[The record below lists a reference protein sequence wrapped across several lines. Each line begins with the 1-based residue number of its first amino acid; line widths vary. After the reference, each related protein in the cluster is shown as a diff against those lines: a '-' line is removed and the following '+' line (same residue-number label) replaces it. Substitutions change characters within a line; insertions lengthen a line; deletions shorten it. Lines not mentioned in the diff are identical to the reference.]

1 MGTASG
7 TASLDVIQAPH
18 DKVGIEGSNE
28 VAGGGAGI
36 IDNLGLSMDVA
47 DGRTGSV
54 GGYDSG
60 VEIIVDDGIRILEV
74 IVGYGEPAHI
84 V

>member
-7 TASLDVIQAPH
+7 TASLDELIQAPH
-18 DKVGIEGSNE
+18 DKVGKEGSNDGI
-28 VAGGGAGI
+28 ARGAGI
-36 IDNLGLSMDVA
+36 VDNA
-47 DGRTGSV
+47 IFF
-54 GGYDSG
+54 G
-60 VEIIVDDGIRILEV
+60 VELIVDDDVKMLDF

>member
-7 TASLDVIQAPH
+7 TASLVLIQAPH

-36 IDNLGLSMDVA
+36 IDDLDLSKDV
-47 DGRTGSV
+47 
-54 GGYDSG
+54 
-60 VEIIVDDGIRILEV
+60 VEIIVDDGIKILEV